1 MKTFI
6 LIVMLAYP
14 DGHTV
19 TLPERAYQ
27 DGYACEVDRKR
38 SEFQLG
44 ETLSVA
50 RLVAAECRT
59 EVGA

>member
-1 MKTFI
+1 MKTFT
-6 LIVMLAYP
+6 LIVMLAY
-14 DGHTV
+14 
-19 TLPERAYQ
+19 Q
-27 DGYACEVDRKR
+27 DGYASGVDRKR